1 MLMYGSGYSD
11 HKPTKHIIIII
22 TQAGVKQQK
31 TPNFNHFFTTN

>member
-22 TQAGVKQQK
+22 TLAGVKK
-31 TPNFNHFFTTN
+31 NVAENATKNAEF